1 MVEAVEEDLEEVN
14 GELTK
19 VIFSDT
25 VMFVLLGAVWVTL
38 EMQKQRLEAE
48 IVKREGMKR
57 RKVLCIEEE
66 WLLYIKSYSSAA

>member
-38 EMQKQRLEAE
+38 EMQKQRLKAE
-48 IVKREGMKR
+48 IVKREGMNEGKY
-57 RKVLCIEEE
+57 C
-66 WLLYIKSYSSAA
+66 A